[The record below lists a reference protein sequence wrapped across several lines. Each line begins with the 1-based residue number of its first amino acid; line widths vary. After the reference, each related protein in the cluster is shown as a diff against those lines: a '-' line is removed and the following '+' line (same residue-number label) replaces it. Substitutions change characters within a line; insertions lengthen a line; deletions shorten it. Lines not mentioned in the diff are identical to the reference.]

1 MMITEATMQV
11 LKNFAT
17 INPNIVIEEGNMLQT
32 ISEAK
37 NVVSKSIVDVEFPKT
52 FGIFDLNEF
61 LAVLNLID
69 KPELK
74 FTDNYVTVCDSVGR
88 TNIKYYYSDLDV
100 LTRPTSKVIAPEGD
114 VKFTLDR
121 ETLSKV
127 RRAAGVL
134 GHNEVSVSCIDN
146 TVCLTVSDKSDST
159 SNAYSIAVD
168 GTYNEEQFNFVF
180 NINNL
185 KMIEGDYDVSIS
197 QKLISHFVNRSSKIE
212 YWVALEKTS
221 TYGE

>member
-1 MMITEATMQV
+1 MITEATMQV

-17 INPNIVIEEGNMLQT
+17 INPNIVIEEGNMIQT

>member
-1 MMITEATMQV
+1 MITEATMQV

>member
-1 MMITEATMQV
+1 MITEATMQV

-114 VKFTLDR
+114 VKFILDR